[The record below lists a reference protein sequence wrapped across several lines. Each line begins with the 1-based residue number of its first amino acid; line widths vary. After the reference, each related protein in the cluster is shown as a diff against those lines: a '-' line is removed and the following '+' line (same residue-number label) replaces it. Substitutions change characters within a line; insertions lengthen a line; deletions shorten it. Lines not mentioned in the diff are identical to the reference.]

1 MKKKIYHAKV
11 NYKWRVVRYVKG
23 VRKPTKTWKT
33 SSIKSCIT
41 DLEPEVLSNNK
52 VFIKG
57 LEIKHKSTQELEI
70 KVLSVVDYEYLCMSN
85 DVY

>member
-1 MKKKIYHAKV
+1 MKKKIYHAKI

-33 SSIKSCIT
+33 SSTKSCVT

-52 VFIKG
+52 TFIKG

-70 KVLSVVDYEYLCMSN
+70 KILSVVDYEYLCMSN

>member
-11 NYKWRVVRYVKG
+11 NYEWRVVRYVKG
-23 VRKPTKTWKT
+23 VRKPAKIWKA

-41 DLEPEVLSNNK
+41 DLDPESLSSNK
-52 VFIKG
+52 MFIKG